1 MLNTIIIIIIII
13 IIITVQIPPLPKP
26 KYCSMPHTKIHSGDQ
41 MPPPQG
47 HFTGT
52 REWQKDH

>member
-1 MLNTIIIIIIII
+1 MLNTIIIIII
-13 IIITVQIPPLPKP
+13 VQIPPLPKP

-41 MPPPQG
+41 IPPPQG